1 MVWTRMRMT
10 GRYLWMACIAL
21 AIILPAVWLLPVM
34 QTPRIGMP
42 RAEEVR
48 YVRVLDGSTGKSFT
62 VENLEQIRT
71 ILGCLPGKAGMG
83 KSMPGSGFLLEFVC
97 RGGRGVVRYVLNE
110 SLTPQSMRNHRYCE
124 EYLRFLDAGR
134 ANRSPLF
141 YAHPR

>member
-71 ILGCLPGKAGMG
+71 ILGCLPEYAGQRF
-83 KSMPGSGFLLEFVC
+83 SPGICLPRRSGSRAICAE
-97 RGGRGVVRYVLNE
+97 RVLNTSINE
-110 SLTPQSMRNHRYCE
+110 KPQV
-124 EYLRFLDAGR
+124 L
-134 ANRSPLF
+134 
-141 YAHPR
+141 